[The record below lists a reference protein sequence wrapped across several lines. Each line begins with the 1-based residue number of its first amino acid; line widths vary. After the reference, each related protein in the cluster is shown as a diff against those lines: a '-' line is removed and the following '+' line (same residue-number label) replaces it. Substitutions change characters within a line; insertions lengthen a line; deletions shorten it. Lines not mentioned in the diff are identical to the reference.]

1 MDEQENVPNSPNQ
14 VTHNVEAA
22 MEKEKVK
29 EAYNVKAATVVGV
42 IHIICGII
50 ALGADIRGMSSALSS
65 FPGFGIGSSV
75 FFFVSGGLA
84 IGGARCGNKCLLVAT
99 MVMGIISVLAAGFL
113 LFVSLPVL
121 FFFCMDA
128 DQACQRALNP
138 YWVLVAVGAIML
150 VLAIASA
157 SLTCRPL
164 CCSSTNGASISYN
177 TNQASPT
184 DPNQI

>member
-1 MDEQENVPNSPNQ
+1 MYSKQPYFHVTDHLTQGLLLERNFKMDEQENVPNSPNQ

-29 EAYNVKAATVVGV
+29 EANNVKAATVVGV

-50 ALGADIRGMSSALSS
+50 ALGADIGGMSSAMSS
-65 FPGFGIGSSV
+65 RYFAGGLGIGSSV

-84 IGGARCGNKCLLVAT
+84 LGGARCGNKCMLVAT
-99 MVMGIISVLAAGFL
+99 MVMGIISALAAGFL
-113 LFVSLPVL
+113 LIVSLPVL

-138 YWVLVAVGAIML
+138 YWVLVAVGA
-150 VLAIASA
+150 S
-157 SLTCRPL
+157 
-164 CCSSTNGASISYN
+164 
-177 TNQASPT
+177 
-184 DPNQI
+184 

>member
-1 MDEQENVPNSPNQ
+1 MDAQENAPNSPNQ

-29 EAYNVKAATVVGV
+29 EAYNVKAVTVVGV

-84 IGGARCGNKCLLVAT
+84 IGGARCGNKRLLVAT
-99 MVMGIISVLAAGFL
+99 MVMGIISFLAAGFL
-113 LFVSLPVL
+113 LIVSLPVL

-164 CCSSTNGASISYN
+164 CCSSTNGAHISYN